1 MCVSLVFSTF
11 ATMETRDNIQVELQ
25 ILRMENVRLTN
36 QLASRD
42 EYVRFLEEENKAV
55 AAETAQEYEARI
67 ALTERE
73 RDNALLKAKKAETN
87 LRAAKLETEKERQ
100 RADNAELMLG
110 ETRTALEEC
119 NEKISVLTQK
129 IKSVDDL
136 KDVADA
142 ADKAVLDAKQV
153 IELIN
158 RRVFQRN
165 SDATRFLNG
174 EIDPNCP
181 LLEENGLADIIKHVM
196 AVTSGKERKGT
207 ESSAD
212 KKATCAKVRLPGD
225 KKGKSKSPSAT
236 KEPETHRRRRVYT
249 ATVLEEMGIDAS
261 NLPSGSKLIRRKDKA
276 TGEDVWYVKLFFH
289 TPAKV
294 TCREYKI
301 GRFNVPNDDPMCSK
315 RPSRILE
322 GNPVMPSFARFYLDS
337 KFNYN
342 LSENRI
348 LEMLKGM
355 KTNIP
360 QSSLN
365 FWMHQIMEMLRE
377 KLEPLMLEAIRQSK
391 FTNNDGTRLLVR
403 SRENPD
409 APLKYTIE
417 YVQAAL
423 SLEKKLC
430 VMLYDDGTRDHKL
443 QEEKIFKDSSIEG
456 FVADRAPQYPA
467 IVKDLEGRK
476 LLRQACWF
484 HGRHYLVDAYL
495 VDSRMEI
502 LLILINALFYIERV
516 FLQEEDQS
524 PEHRLEFRKEWSEPI
539 VDRIMETLKKM
550 RAAGDEYGQMVH
562 RAIDYI
568 LDDEDAFR
576 TFLSDGRIDM
586 HNIAIER
593 CFRHI
598 AMGRRNW
605 LHTGSHFAAQNIA
618 FMFGLLESCKLN
630 NVNFGEYI
638 EDILT
643 RILMGEEVDA
653 SFLPCDYVRHFVD
666 GTDAEVTRPSE
677 SVA

>member
-1 MCVSLVFSTF
+1 MRISLIFSTF
-11 ATMETRDNIQVELQ
+11 VYMNTRDNIQAELQ

-36 QLASRD
+36 ELTKRN
-42 EYVRFLEEENKAV
+42 EYARFLENENEAIES
-55 AAETAQEYEARI
+55 ETRQEYESKLI
-67 ALTERE
+67 LMKKE
-73 RDNALLKAKKAETN
+73 RDNALEKAKEA
-87 LRAAKLETEKERQ
+87 EKEIQAANGRVYKERM
-100 RADNAELMLG
+100 RADNAEQMLC
-110 ETRTALEEC
+110 EAQKALEES
-119 NEKISVLTQK
+119 NKKVSILTEKV
-129 IKSVDDL
+129 KSVDDL
-136 KDVADA
+136 NDVADA

-181 LLEENGLADIIKHVM
+181 LLEENGLAAIVKHVM
-196 AVTSGKERKGT
+196 AVTSGKDRTVVDNTVK
-207 ESSAD
+207 
-212 KKATCAKVRLPGD
+212 KKA
-225 KKGKSKSPSAT
+225 GKSKVRVPKQKSDKTKPSSCT
-236 KEPETHRRRRVYT
+236 DSNTPRRRRVYT
-249 ATVLEEMGIDAS
+249 ATVLEEMGVDTS
-261 NLPSGSKLIRRKDKA
+261 NLPKGSKLINRKDKV
-276 TGEDVWYVKLFFH
+276 TGEDTWYIQLFFH

-301 GRFNVPNDDPMCSK
+301 GRFNVPKSDPMCSK
-315 RPSRILE
+315 RPVRILE
-322 GNPVMPSFARFYLDS
+322 SNPIMPSFARFYLES
-337 KFNYN
+337 KFCYN

-348 LEMLKGM
+348 LEILKGM

-365 FWMHQIMEMLRE
+365 LWMHQIMEMLRE
-377 KLEPLMLEAIRQSK
+377 RLEPLMLEAIRQSK
-391 FTNNDGTRLLVR
+391 FTNNDATRLLVR
-403 SRENPD
+403 SRKTPD
-409 APLKYTIE
+409 DPLKYTIE
-417 YVQAAL
+417 YVQATL

-430 VMLYDDGTRDHKL
+430 VMLYDEGTRDHML
-443 QEEKIFKDSSIEG
+443 QEEKIFKDSSIVG

-467 IVKDLEGRK
+467 IVKDLEK
-476 LLRQACWF
+476 QELLRQACWF
-484 HGRHYLVDAYL
+484 HARHYLVDAYL
-495 VDSRMEI
+495 VDSRMEM

-516 FLQEEDQS
+516 FLQEDDQS
-524 PEHRLEFRKEWSEPI
+524 PEHRLEFRQEWSEPI
-539 VDRIMETLKKM
+539 VDRIMEMLKKM

-562 RAIDYI
+562 RAVDYI

-605 LHTGSHFAAQNIA
+605 LQTGSHFSAQNMA

-630 NVNFGEYI
+630 KVNFGEYI

-643 RILMGEEVDA
+643 RILYCEDVDA
-653 SFLPCDYVRHFVD
+653 SFLPCDYVRHFED
-666 GTDAEVTRPSE
+666 GTDAEVTKPSQDI
-677 SVA
+677 A